1 MRYLILVVPQMHKC
15 TNAHTN
21 RGVCYV
27 QAVHVVQVVQSCAS
41 CAICAKQAEGCGE
54 LGAEV

>member
-1 MRYLILVVPQMHKC
+1 MHKC

-27 QAVHVVQVVQSCAS
+27 QGVQGVQAVQVVQD
-41 CAICAKQAEGCGE
+41 KLKTEN
-54 LGAEV
+54 

>member
-1 MRYLILVVPQMHKC
+1 MHKC

-27 QAVHVVQVVQSCAS
+27 QGVQGVQAVQDKLKSE
-41 CAICAKQAEGCGE
+41 K
-54 LGAEV
+54 